1 MKFDLSD
8 VSFLIPARIDS
19 RERWEN
25 LDAVIKYISNN
36 FDTCI
41 YVLEADCDQKIQ
53 PDEINA
59 KFSYHFVYDS
69 SAVYHKT
76 RYVNMLLRLANS
88 TYAVV
93 WDADVIAHP
102 DLVLSGICKLRE
114 QKSFLVIPYDGR
126 VFSAG
131 ALLSSIFKQN
141 LDLNILNESIAM
153 MHLMYG
159 YYSTGGAFLINRE
172 QYLEIGGDN
181 ENIIGW
187 GPEDMERVRRLE
199 VLGLDVCYEEGKA
212 LYHLWHPRKSNSW
225 YANPQTEL
233 KNRQE
238 FLRTCRSDR
247 VSLLQYFKNH
257 TD

>member
-114 QKSFLVIPYDGR
+114 TKIISCYSIRWKGIFGR
-126 VFSAG
+126 R
-131 ALLSSIFKQN
+131 
-141 LDLNILNESIAM
+141 IAKF
-153 MHLMYG
+153 HFQ
-159 YYSTGGAFLINRE
+159 TKF
-172 QYLEIGGDN
+172 
-181 ENIIGW
+181 
-187 GPEDMERVRRLE
+187 RLKYIE
-199 VLGLDVCYEEGKA
+199 
-212 LYHLWHPRKSNSW
+212 
-225 YANPQTEL
+225 
-233 KNRQE
+233 
-238 FLRTCRSDR
+238 
-247 VSLLQYFKNH
+247 
-257 TD
+257 